1 FQETHVFKFARKT
14 ITRFICQIRICVRTE
29 ECKKLTPPTT
39 CPTLEQRLLK
49 TKGLREPPGNG
60 VKKILSLDEPD
71 SNSVDA
77 GVESFPNDV
86 HPPAS
91 KPENDF
97 KQNTTL
103 GSIYSGYGYDS
114 PRNRRELTEPRI
126 TTSKGYPEVG
136 LVGELR
142 VLDSPE
148 DVMYFGEFLP
158 TPVCKCLLSLHLF
171 IHMY

>member
-1 FQETHVFKFARKT
+1 MVKVIEYWSLIKMGRCGVDQYVMPTPEYSEDLTSAFQETHVFKFARKT

-103 GSIYSGYGYDS
+103 GSIYSGY
-114 PRNRRELTEPRI
+114 
-126 TTSKGYPEVG
+126 
-136 LVGELR
+136 
-142 VLDSPE
+142 
-148 DVMYFGEFLP
+148 
-158 TPVCKCLLSLHLF
+158 
-171 IHMY
+171 